1 MMNGDPFYPQIR
13 SMLLVKRELNCLS
26 LANTIIVMKMGF
38 TNVFAVVLTF
48 LNLKLNLILV
58 LAGPVSG
65 LQLQKK
71 TLQPRLT
78 RAYS

>member
-1 MMNGDPFYPQIR
+1 MELNLH
-13 SMLLVKRELNCLS
+13 LLVS
-26 LANTIIVMKMGF
+26 IMIVMKMGF